1 MTKKYTLLV
10 DRKLQNTKG
19 ESIRDF
25 KAYFNE
31 LLCKAGYVKAKQ
43 IIRQECHIFITI
55 IEVKEG

>member
-1 MTKKYTLLV
+1 MIKKYTLLV

-31 LLCKAGYVKAKQ
+31 LLYRVGYVKAKQ
-43 IIRQECHIFITI
+43 IIRQECHIFIT
-55 IEVKEG
+55 VK